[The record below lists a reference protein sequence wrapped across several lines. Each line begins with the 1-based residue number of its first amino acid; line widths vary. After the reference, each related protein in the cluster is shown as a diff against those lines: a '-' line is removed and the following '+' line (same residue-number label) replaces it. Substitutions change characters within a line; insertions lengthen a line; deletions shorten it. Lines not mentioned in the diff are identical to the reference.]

1 MKKNRLQAVLFCA
14 LAKQKGNVACAAGC
28 AIPHRRGCA
37 FSKAKEASPARRA
50 DKRGLNPLL
59 SITPAIGR
67 TRLPATASKFIP
79 HSRGKICDA
88 KTSRHRRLAHDPGGG
103 SATDVRLAPIVLVKA
118 TILPARLFWGAPRQG
133 CSDPAGWAAAGN
145 RDFTFTRAARPEG
158 SGVIHKRGETIG
170 FFLLCARRAGDVPH
184 FGGKHL
190 PAAQAMFSFI

>member
-1 MKKNRLQAVLFCA
+1 MLLARRSVRFPTAGGVLFP
-14 LAKQKGNVACAAGC
+14 KQRK
-28 AIPHRRGCA
+28 RRL
-37 FSKAKEASPARRA
+37 
-50 DKRGLNPLL
+50 RGGRTRGGPNPLL

>member
-1 MKKNRLQAVLFCA
+1 MLWQR
-14 LAKQKGNVACAAGC
+14 KGNVTCAAGC
-28 AIPHRRGCA
+28 AIPHRRGYA
-37 FSKAKEASPARRA
+37 FSKAKEMCGCAPQAH
-50 DKRGLNPLL
+50 KRGLNPLL

-79 HSRGKICDA
+79 HSCEKICDA
-88 KTSRHRRLAHDPGGG
+88 KTSRHRCLAHDPGGG

-118 TILPARLFWGAPRQG
+118 TILPARLFWRAPRQG

-158 SGVIHKRGETIG
+158 SGMIHKRGETIG